1 MKFAGFADEVSP
13 DLDAQIAATRE
24 LGWRGIEMRLVSQDG
39 KSVHFDDV
47 DDAAFERIWEKL
59 QAAGI
64 AVPSYGTQIA
74 NWSRRISVDFASD
87 VQELKRIMPRM
98 RKTGTRVARI
108 MSYPNDGWEEKAWR
122 TEVIRRLRE
131 LSKMAED
138 GGVVLGHE
146 NCSGYGNLSAQHTL
160 DLLDAIKSP
169 AFKLIFD
176 SGNFWETG
184 YDPFEF
190 YQAVKSQ
197 VVHVHVKDYAHD
209 AASPKGWKAVYPG
222 EGEGRVAETV
232 AALKRDGYDG
242 WYSMEPHIAA
252 AVHEGT
258 QAADSDAG
266 RKIYL
271 KFGRMFEEVYRA
283 A

>member
-24 LGWRGIEMRLVSQDG
+24 LGWQGIEMRLVSPDG
-39 KSVHFDDV
+39 KTVHFDDV
-47 DDAAFERIWEKL
+47 DDGAFERIWEKL

-64 AVPSYGTQIA
+64 AVPCYGTQIA
-74 NWSRRISVDFASD
+74 NWSRRISKDFGLD
-87 VQELKRIMPRM
+87 KQELNRIMPRM
-98 RKTGTRVARI
+98 RKTNTRVARI
-108 MSYPNDGWEEKAWR
+108 MSYPNDNWEESAWR

-146 NCSGYGNLSAQHTL
+146 NCSGFGNLSARHTL
-160 DLLDAIKSP
+160 DLLNEIPGP
-169 AFKLIFD
+169 AFRLIFD

-190 YQAVKSQ
+190 YQAVKTR
-197 VVHVHVKDYAHD
+197 VVHVHVKDYARD
-209 AASPKGWKAVYPG
+209 RGAPKGWKAVYPG

-232 AALKRDGYDG
+232 AALKRDGYTG

-258 QAADSDAG
+258 QAADPEAG

-271 KFGRMFEEVYRA
+271 KFGRMFEDIYRA